1 LPPIRNSLQM
11 KKKKKVT
18 KPSDAEKK
26 PAKEKRIRGYDYR
39 AWDKFDV
46 VRASWLAWNFP
57 YLNDIDL

>member
-1 LPPIRNSLQM
+1 M